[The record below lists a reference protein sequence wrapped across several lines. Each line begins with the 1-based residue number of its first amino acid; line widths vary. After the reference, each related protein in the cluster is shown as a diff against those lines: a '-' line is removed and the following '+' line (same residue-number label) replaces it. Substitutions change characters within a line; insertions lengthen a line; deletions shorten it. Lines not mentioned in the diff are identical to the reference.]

1 MKISTV
7 PTDTEHELVLLGED
21 QASGYRGIIAVHSTR
36 LGPAVGGTRLWTYA
50 TLDEALSDAL
60 RLSRGMTFKNA
71 AAGLALGGGKSVIL
85 KPEGAFDRGI
95 LFRAHGRFVNSLGGR
110 YITAED
116 VGSSPAD
123 MAMVRQETP
132 HAAGLLELS
141 GDPSPV
147 TARGV
152 FRSIEAAAIHR
163 WGSPDLRG
171 RSVAL
176 QGCGNVGLHLARE
189 LSAAGASL
197 IVADVSAQAIGRLL
211 RQLKARVVDPRHI
224 HSAAADIFAPC
235 ALGGTLNSGTIPEL
249 RCEIV
254 AGAAN
259 NQLLQPADAERIEAR
274 GILYVPDFIANAGG
288 VINGSRELLGWARER
303 ALARVDAIYDTT
315 LEIFRL
321 AKALKLTT
329 AAAAETVALERLKGS

>member
-7 PTDTEHELVLLGED
+7 ATDTDHELVQLGED
-21 QASGYRGIIAVHSTR
+21 EESGYRGIIAVHSTR
-36 LGPAVGGTRLWTYA
+36 LGPSVGGTRLWSYA
-50 TLDEALSDAL
+50 SLDEALSDAL

-85 KPEGAFDRGI
+85 KPAGNFDRET

-123 MAMVRQETP
+123 MALVRKETP

-152 FRSIEAAAIHR
+152 FRAIEAAAFHR
-163 WGSPDLRG
+163 WGRADLGG
-171 RSVAL
+171 RVVAL
-176 QGCGNVGLHLARE
+176 QGCGNVGYHLARE
-189 LSAAGASL
+189 LFAAGAVL
-197 IVADVSAQAIGRLL
+197 TVADVNAQAMARLL
-211 RQLKARVVDPRHI
+211 REIKATAVDPRHV

-259 NQLLQPADAERIEAR
+259 NQLLEPADAGRIEAR

-303 ALARVDAIYDTT
+303 ALAKVDGIYDTT

-321 AKALKLTT
+321 ASAQGLTT
-329 AAAAETVALERLKGS
+329 AAAAETVALERLKRS